1 MKKIFTILGLVMISL
16 LMSGCR
22 SDSMENIQIYT
33 SVYPIEYVT
42 ERIYGDYST
51 INSIYPQGINPYEYK
66 LTNKQLEDYSDSDL
80 VIYDGLDKEKE
91 IIVEMLNKNNYLK
104 IIDATNKIDVQYD
117 PDEIWINPSNMLM
130 ITKNIRDGF
139 NEYVS
144 SELIKN
150 NIEKNYEKLR
160 IEISSLDAELKEM
173 VLNSKERTL
182 IVSSNQFKFLE
193 KYGLNI
199 ISLDDTTFTEKQYS
213 DANDYAGSGQIK
225 YIYLK
230 KGEEPNEHV
239 NRLKETYP
247 DLQIQY
253 IDTLNNI
260 STNDKKEGIDYFTI
274 MNDNIDKLKQELY

>member
-104 IIDATNKIDVQYD
+104 IIDATNKIDV
-117 PDEIWINPSNMLM
+117 
-130 ITKNIRDGF
+130 
-139 NEYVS
+139 
-144 SELIKN
+144 
-150 NIEKNYEKLR
+150 
-160 IEISSLDAELKEM
+160 
-173 VLNSKERTL
+173 
-182 IVSSNQFKFLE
+182 
-193 KYGLNI
+193 
-199 ISLDDTTFTEKQYS
+199 
-213 DANDYAGSGQIK
+213 
-225 YIYLK
+225 
-230 KGEEPNEHV
+230 
-239 NRLKETYP
+239 
-247 DLQIQY
+247 
-253 IDTLNNI
+253 
-260 STNDKKEGIDYFTI
+260 
-274 MNDNIDKLKQELY
+274 